1 MNMKNGKTIIYFILI
16 LFMSITTYRICDL
29 SINSHAFYV
38 KEYENLTS
46 KLVSGPSAPR
56 GRILDVNGK
65 VLVDNIGVNAVV
77 YNRTKNSELSETEL
91 AYKLGSIIKLDY
103 TKFTTK
109 KFKTFY
115 LKTHNNGNDLIT
127 EEEKIL
133 RNERKLSKD
142 DIEALKYERVTDDI
156 LNAMTEEDK
165 NASAI
170 YYLLTNGYSYEDKFI
185 KTGVT
190 DEEVVLI
197 NDLHLPGIKTTLT
210 WERTYPYGDTLKT
223 LLGSISQTVPKE
235 LKKYYEEKGIS
246 PNSTVG
252 ISFLELEYDEYL
264 RGTDSTYKVNDHGLT
279 ELVTKETVGHDLY
292 LSIDIDKQI
301 EIENIVKNEM
311 LKAKKAKNTEY
322 YNHSYVLIGNPKTG
336 EIITAVGLQLNTDHF
351 VDITANMISSSYTV
365 GSIVKGATMSV
376 GYEQNLINEGT
387 KVRDSCI
394 KVYGVQQ
401 KCSWKSLGL
410 IDDIS
415 AMALS
420 SNYYQFLIA
429 TKLANSN
436 YSWNAKLNTT
446 KEHFNIY
453 RNMLSSYGL
462 GTKTGIDLPNET
474 TGIIGQTINDDLLLN
489 LSIGQ
494 YDTYTPIEV
503 LQYTNTLA
511 NNGTKLKPTLMKKIV
526 KDDKIIKEMTP
537 TTIGTVNLNPEK
549 MARVQQ
555 GLKAVMTYGL
565 GKSYTTNKV
574 SSAGKT
580 GTSETFID
588 TNGDGRIDTKTISTS
603 FIMYAPFENPEYSV
617 VIISP
622 NIAKRTGNNNYKY
635 SINLNINRAIMN
647 YLFP

>member
-1 MNMKNGKTIIYFILI
+1 
-16 LFMSITTYRICDL
+16 MSITTLRICDL
-29 SINSHAFYV
+29 SINSHGFYV

-46 KLVSGPSAPR
+46 KLVYGPSAPR

-77 YNRTKNSELSETEL
+77 YNRTDNTKYPETEL
-91 AYKLGSIIKLDY
+91 AYKLGTIIKFDY
-103 TKFTTK
+103 TKFTEMK
-109 KFKTFY
+109 LKTFY
-115 LKTHNNGNDLIT
+115 LKTHSNGDDLIT
-127 EEEKIL
+127 EEEKTL
-133 RNERKLSKD
+133 RNERKLTKD
-142 DIEALKYERVTDDI
+142 DIEALKYERITEDM
-156 LNAMTEEDK
+156 LNKMTEEDK
-165 NASAI
+165 NASVI
-170 YYLLTNGYSYEDKFI
+170 YYILTTGYAYEDKMI
-185 KTGVT
+185 KTGLT
-190 DEEVVLI
+190 DEEIVKI
-197 NDLHLPGIKTTLT
+197 NDLQLPGIKTKLT
-210 WERTYPYGDTLKT
+210 WERSYPYGDTLKT

-235 LKKYYEEKGIS
+235 LKDYYDEKGIS

-252 ISFLELEYDEYL
+252 ISFLEFEYDEYL
-264 RGTDSTYKVNDHGLT
+264 RGTDSVYKLNNYGIP
-279 ELVTKETVGHDLY
+279 ELVTKESVGNDLY

-311 LKAKKAKNTEY
+311 LKAKKAKNTEF
-322 YNHSYVLIGNPKTG
+322 YNHSYVLIGNPQTG
-336 EIITAVGLQLNTDHF
+336 EIVSAVGLQLNDDHF
-351 VDITANMISSSYTV
+351 VDITANIISSSYTV

-394 KVYGVQQ
+394 KVYGVQE

-429 TKLANSN
+429 TKLTNPNYKWNS
-436 YSWNAKLNTT
+436 KLNTT
-446 KEHFNIY
+446 KAHFDIY

-474 TGIIGQTINDDLLLN
+474 TGIIGKTVSDDLLLN

-494 YDTYTPIEV
+494 YDTYTPIEI

-526 KDDKIIKEMTP
+526 KDDKIIQENKP
-537 TTIGTVNLNPEK
+537 TKMGSVNLSPDK
-549 MARVQQ
+549 IARVQQ
-555 GLKAVMTYGL
+555 GLKAVMTRGL
-565 GKSYTTNKV
+565 GRSYTNDKV
-574 SSAGKT
+574 TSAGKT

-603 FIMYAPFENPEYSV
+603 FIMYAPFENPQYSI
-617 VIISP
+617 VILSP
-622 NIAKRTGNNNYKY
+622 NIAKRTGNTNYKY
-635 SINLNINRAIMN
+635 SINLNINRAIMD